1 MLEHCRSET
10 FAERLMALL
19 GEYENLQAEN
29 QHLRSMLHAKQAGS
43 GLGASHEDFDGVE
56 VDTPRTGAKAS
67 DEDASR
73 QAKDAGTNIA
83 RHPPTGSSISR
94 GFPLGGHSL
103 GAPRRTGCR
112 HWVASLVMHSYFDAA
127 TSVVIVCNTVYMGWA
142 ADQEIRHS
150 LSKQTSGAQ
159 GEAGAIEIAFT
170 TFYTLELALKLY
182 AFGSVLVLGR
192 DRMWNIFD
200 MVLVAQCLYEQVVS
214 AIGKVGSGGGNM
226 SFLRALRLL
235 KMAKMLRMIRLV
247 RSMRELRIL
256 LYAVLGSMKSM
267 LWSLLLLLLVLF
279 GFAVLFVQACSQY
292 VAERDIPPEML
303 SDIKLYWSSVLEAM
317 MTLWQA
323 SSGGVN
329 WGGVARPLRHFGGGV
344 FYWIFC
350 FYILFFMFVIL
361 NTITSLFVEACLDNA
376 SRDTQA
382 VIQSQMERKAK
393 YAATLEVLF
402 REMDADHDENVTME
416 EFRAC
421 LQNPH
426 MVAFV
431 ESLGIEIGDAE
442 YCFRL
447 LSGEGHCGVDV
458 DSFVEGC
465 IKMKGDAQSIDMQD
479 ALLRLKQTSTN
490 LDEIRA
496 SLLGMRAAMQ
506 EFVGRA
512 TTTSGRVGAR
522 GKFDL

>member
-1 MLEHCRSET
+1 
-10 FAERLMALL
+10 MALL

-256 LYAVLGSMKSM
+256 LYAILGSMQSM
-267 LWSLLLLLLVLF
+267 IWSLLFLILVLY
-279 GFAVLFVQACSQY
+279 GFAIIFTQACSQY
-292 VAERDIPPEML
+292 V
-303 SDIKLYWSSVLEAM
+303 SDSGTASDTLHEIEQYWSSLTDAM
-317 MTLWQA
+317 NTLWQA

-329 WGGVARPLRHFGGGV
+329 WGEVVRPFLRSGDV
-344 FYWIFC
+344 LTYSVFC
-350 FYILFFMFVIL
+350 FYMVFFMFVIM
-361 NTITSLFVEACLDNA
+361 NTVTSLFVESCLDHANK
-376 SRDTQA
+376 DTQA
-382 VIQSQMERKAK
+382 VIQAQLERKAQ
-393 YAATLEVLF
+393 YVNTLRALF
-402 REMDADHDENVTME
+402 SEMDTDGDSFVSLQ
-416 EFRAC
+416 EFQCC
-421 LQNPH
+421 LENPH
-426 MVAFV
+426 LLAFV
-431 ESLGIEIGDAE
+431 GSLGIEVSDAE
-442 YCFRL
+442 CCFKL
-447 LSGEGHCGVDV
+447 LSGSGLNVDV
-458 DSFVEGC
+458 DTFVEGC